1 MLTRPA
7 PNGAGRAFAVI
18 GGENQ
23 IALPALKPSRMF
35 LQPFLALQV
44 LVFVLCIL
52 FPQIVTWLPGH
63 MIG

>member
-1 MLTRPA
+1 MRLL
-7 PNGAGRAFAVI
+7 
-18 GGENQ
+18 GGEKQFGDQ

-35 LQPFLALQV
+35 LQPFLVLQV
-44 LVFVLCIL
+44 LVFVLCTL

>member
-1 MLTRPA
+1 M
-7 PNGAGRAFAVI
+7 
-18 GGENQ
+18 
-23 IALPALKPSRMF
+23 
-35 LQPFLALQV
+35 ALQV

>member
-1 MLTRPA
+1 MARGVL
-7 PNGAGRAFAVI
+7 FAVI

>member
-1 MLTRPA
+1 MRRKQDVYKRQ
-7 PNGAGRAFAVI
+7 GI
-18 GGENQ
+18 W
-23 IALPALKPSRMF
+23 
-35 LQPFLALQV
+35 PFMALQV